1 MITISVE
8 RVLVR
13 LSSWDE
19 VYETP
24 GFVRALDPKTTN
36 LKEII
41 GVYSFSSRQP
51 CGLKSCKQPHGN
63 GYLVTTTDGQAT
75 NLGSVCGKGAFSV
88 AFTSL
93 EKIFNRD
100 LRAKER
106 RERLETLQSRLPVL
120 LARFSNLRDSARA
133 AYKAVASLRG
143 TGVPQPI
150 VDIVKRMTRSGDG
163 AITRNRKGT
172 KRERE
177 IAIESGVARSDMPYY
192 VTETVGRLTN
202 IAALQS
208 YDTIRKDLLEIEPAL
223 SRLVECDVS
232 RLPEK
237 EARFLDKVTG
247 GLDSRLDQMEQV
259 VVSLRA
265 FATRQNLEQLGVIL
279 ESPADKKFFGEFVA
293 SLPST

>member
-8 RVLVR
+8 RGLVR

-24 GFVRALDPKTTN
+24 GFVKALDPKSTN

-41 GVYSFSSRQP
+41 GVYSFSDRQP

-63 GYLVTTTDGQAT
+63 GYLVTTTDGQVT
-75 NLGSVCGKGAFSV
+75 NLGSVCGKSAFSV
-88 AFTSL
+88 VFTSL

-106 RERLETLQSRLPVL
+106 RERLEALQSRLPAV
-120 LARFSNLRDSARA
+120 LARFSNLRDSARP
-133 AYKAVASLRG
+133 AYKAVTSLRS

-150 VDIVKRMTRSGDG
+150 ADTVKRMMRSGDG
-163 AITRNRKGT
+163 AITKNRKGT

-177 IAIESGVARSDMPYY
+177 IALESGVARPGMPYY

-208 YDTIRKDLLEIEPAL
+208 YDTIRKDLLELEPAL
-223 SRLVECDVS
+223 IRLAECDVS
-232 RLPEK
+232 NLAEK
-237 EARFLDKVTG
+237 EARHLDKVTG
-247 GLDSRLDQMEQV
+247 GLDARLDQMEQV
-259 VVSLRA
+259 VASLRA
-265 FATRQNLEQLGVIL
+265 FATRQNLDQLAAIL
-279 ESPADKKFFGEFVA
+279 ESPADKKLFGVFVA